1 MLIKKR
7 ELLPKLKTLIKEVVS
22 LSEDLAALELT
33 DSENIALRVR
43 RKCLDIQ
50 NIHLKVIRD
59 DVAAIRFHN
68 KQKKLNKKPTGAMRS
83 TDERNE

>member
-1 MLIKKR
+1 M
-7 ELLPKLKTLIKEVVS
+7 
-22 LSEDLAALELT
+22 SEDLAALELT

-59 DVAAIRFHN
+59 DIAGIRFHN
-68 KQKKLNKKPTGAMRS
+68 KQKKLNKKPNGAMRS